1 MKPLELEPTGRT
13 INDSEL
19 RQLPKRQVNNITKQ
33 LTKPL
38 EFKIE
43 RRFDEVDED
52 YYYTIV
58 FYYED
63 GSDEEIYFYDDLP
76 KGLELNRH
84 YSIADIYG
92 YKVIDDRKGL

>member
-1 MKPLELEPTGRT
+1 MNEELELEPTKRT

-19 RQLPKRQVNNITKQ
+19 RQLPKRQVNNITKP

-38 EFKIE
+38 EFKITKNK
-43 RRFDEVDED
+43 DSKN
-52 YYYTIV
+52 YILT

-63 GSDEEIYFYDDLP
+63 GTCDLSLMTILP
-76 KGLELNRH
+76 AGLELNRH

>member
-1 MKPLELEPTGRT
+1 MNEELELEPTKRT

-19 RQLPKRQVNNITKQ
+19 RQLPKRQVNNITKP

-43 RRFDEVDED
+43 EVKGDGILVG
-52 YYYTIV
+52 YNFV
-58 FYYED
+58 FYYENGD
-63 GSDEEIYFYDDLP
+63 VSYVATTDYPD
-76 KGLELNRH
+76 GLELNRH

-92 YKVIDDRKGL
+92 YKVVDDRKGL